1 MQMSTL
7 VSRRLYNKFV
17 VQSTTAL
24 KYWNSLTGRF
34 MESLEGLEQEPQL
47 HADQVLIELY
57 SLWMVVVVVAK
68 AGNVN

>member
-1 MQMSTL
+1 
-7 VSRRLYNKFV
+7 
-17 VQSTTAL
+17 
-24 KYWNSLTGRF
+24 